1 MTTLQVLQIVPLDA
15 DDSSPEPI
23 SVSSGS
29 HPLSR
34 SSQDDS
40 HPSVLAPPR
49 SSINGSRTTAD
60 GASSSTIKSGHTM
73 LTESISPEIELQAS
87 NPLPRFMNS
96 SSSFEADKKEIDSKI
111 SNFKPNNNFKSSPA
125 KPEFEIETPSKMGS
139 CVKLKTLG
147 LSTKKIKRKHSPSV
161 EELASSSKRPRIE
174 NIPSVSM
181 IPLSQLKSE
190 TLSPVLS
197 RTKTRRRQT
206 NVNATHDNNDSENLS
221 ACEMSKLNDV
231 SSNVRPKSL
240 KSFVHSSPTSS
251 QEASRNHNNGTL
263 LLPSRTL
270 SAESHQRN
278 IEQRL
283 TEIVPDMS
291 RFELATFENPDVRRF
306 ATPCNRPPT
315 CADSLVLE
323 TRAQKRRSL
332 VPFRDVLKTNTKA
345 ISRRKTIMSAE
356 LNSEVD
362 HCNDSVTNSI
372 SPSKVILQRLPGAW
386 NQSMSINLPG
396 AWGQSKSINSEN
408 STPVSRKTLSE
419 NVDIQLNAKK
429 HKTGVGEN
437 VSNGVNTVISP
448 SAKQPNKVVG
458 KSRLNGVNTMASPA
472 TKQPKSDAGKNESCS
487 VNAAVR
493 KGVGRSK
500 GDSSNPGTSSAEK
513 ERSNFEGRTRKPS
526 KQKKMK
532 KSSSTSSTSSN
543 ESVGRSSLP
552 SIVITSLHRK

>member
-1 MTTLQVLQIVPLDA
+1 MPLDA
-15 DDSSPEPI
+15 DDNSPEAI
-23 SVSSGS
+23 SLSSGS
-29 HPLSR
+29 HPLSC

-40 HPSVLAPPR
+40 HPSVIAPPR
-49 SSINGSRTTAD
+49 SSINGTRTTAD
-60 GASSSTIKSGHTM
+60 GASSSAIKSGCTM

-96 SSSFEADKKEIDSKI
+96 SSSFEAEKKEIDSKI

-125 KPEFEIETPSKMGS
+125 KPEFEIETPSKTNS
-139 CVKLKTLG
+139 CVKQKTLG
-147 LSTKKIKRKHSPSV
+147 LSMKNIKRKHSPSV
-161 EELASSSKRPRIE
+161 EELTSSSKRPRIE
-174 NIPSVSM
+174 EKMPPVSM

-206 NVNATHDNNDSENLS
+206 NVHATHDNNDSENLS

-251 QEASRNHNNGTL
+251 QEASRSHNNGTL

-270 SAESHQRN
+270 SAESHKRN
-278 IEQRL
+278 IEQHL
-283 TEIVPDMS
+283 TEIVPGKS
-291 RFELATFENPDVRRF
+291 GCELATFENPDVRRF

-315 CADSLVLE
+315 CADLLVLE

-345 ISRRKTIMSAE
+345 ISRRKTLMSAE

-362 HCNDSVTNSI
+362 LCNDSVTNYL

-386 NQSMSINLPG
+386 NQSMSIN
-396 AWGQSKSINSEN
+396 SE
-408 STPVSRKTLSE
+408 SPSSVSRKTLSE
-419 NVDIQLNAKK
+419 NVGIELNAKSELNAVVSLNAKK
-429 HKTGVGEN
+429 HKTDVGKN
-437 VSNGVNTVISP
+437 VSNGINTALSP
-448 SAKQPNKVVG
+448 SVNQPNKVFR
-458 KSRLNGVNTMASPA
+458 KSRSNTVNTMASPA
-472 TKQPKSDAGKNESCS
+472 TKQPKSDAGKNESCG
-487 VNAAVR
+487 VNAVVR

-500 GDSSNPGTSSAEK
+500 GDSLNPGTSSAEK
-513 ERSNFEGRTRKPS
+513 ERSNIEGRTRKPS